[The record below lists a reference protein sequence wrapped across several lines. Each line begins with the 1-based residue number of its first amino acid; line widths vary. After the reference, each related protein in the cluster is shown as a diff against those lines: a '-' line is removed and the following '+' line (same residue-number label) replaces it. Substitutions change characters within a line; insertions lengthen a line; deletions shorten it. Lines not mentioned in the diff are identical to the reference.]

1 MEISDIIDGISIKLD
16 SVFPNATIYDGKVPQ
31 DFEEPSF
38 FIQMIDFPYT
48 RRMDQR
54 WLVQPTFNIQYF
66 PSKNGGRI
74 ECSNVS
80 LKIQQN
86 LDIIELVDE
95 TPMISRNARTQIVEG
110 EEGDV
115 IGHNFMRFDFIIQ
128 KLPDV
133 PFMEQLQ
140 QYTNLQ
146 RVNNIG

>member
-1 MEISDIIDGISIKLD
+1 MEISNIIDGISIKLD
-16 SVFPNATIYDGKVPQ
+16 DVFTDATIYVGKVPQ
-31 DFEEPSF
+31 NFVEPCF
-38 FIQMIDFPYT
+38 VIKMIDFPYT

-54 WLVQPTFNIQYF
+54 WLVQPTFNIMYF
-66 PSKNGGRI
+66 PSKDGTEM
-74 ECSNVS
+74 ECNDVS

-86 LDIIELVDE
+86 MDIIELVDE

-140 QYTNLQ
+140 HYTNLQ